1 MLLVIALGLLSVV
14 LVVLVSRPAPRPEPL
29 RLVVA
34 DRFADRMRVS
44 RAGPIN
50 QRGACAASRPTRD
63 RSRW

>member
-34 DRFADRMRVS
+34 DGS
-44 RAGPIN
+44 LT
-50 QRGACAASRPTRD
+50 ACV
-63 RSRW
+63 